1 MILVTFFLF
10 KTKLRMNNIDLLR
23 EQIDLNSDLLS
34 KLERMEI
41 QSEKNHFE
49 LCNLNSTNAELNT
62 ALNVISSKM
71 EERGSKLMDIS
82 NERDRLSRLLAN
94 REDEFAVANFDMNR
108 SMADNKTL
116 RDQLQH
122 KTEELVDAKCNIT
135 SANLALKEQKMNFE
149 EIISNM
155 KPELEAY
162 KALNERL
169 NIEIAA
175 AGKSMSEQRKDTES
189 LKKHISDLTTAL
201 DGFAAKFNNESDMK
215 KIATQK
221 LHESTMAMLELEEE
235 HQRLCLSIEELR
247 GEYDN
252 QGSMLESRRSDK
264 EWLSSELS
272 RVTDEKNALKG
283 ENEYLKN
290 ELEAVQCILAD
301 QLQLRL
307 QDRSDYEA
315 LLVASAEDV
324 QHAIEDSNDRL
335 EVREALHST
344 KFYLLHCAFRLTF

>member
-1 MILVTFFLF
+1 
-10 KTKLRMNNIDLLR
+10 MNNMDLLR
-23 EQIDLNSDLLS
+23 QQLDLNSDLMS

-49 LCNLNSTNAELNT
+49 LCDLNSTNAELNA
-62 ALNVISSKM
+62 ALKAMSCKM
-71 EERGSKLMDIS
+71 EERGTKLMDIS

-94 REDEFAVANFDMNR
+94 RDEVLAVANSDMNR
-108 SMADNKTL
+108 SLADNKTL
-116 RDQLQH
+116 REDLKR
-122 KTEELVDAKCNIT
+122 KTEELIDANCNIT
-135 SANLALKEQKMNFE
+135 GGNLLLKEQKVNFE
-149 EIISNM
+149 DIISNV

-169 NIEIAA
+169 NIDIAA
-175 AGKSMSEQRKDTES
+175 AGKSVLEQRKEADS
-189 LKKHISDLTTAL
+189 LKKHISDLTAAL
-201 DGFAAKFNNESDMK
+201 DGFAGKFNNESDLK

-221 LHESTMAMLELEEE
+221 LHEKSIAMIELEEE
-235 HQRLCLSIEELR
+235 NQRLCLLIEELR
-247 GEYDN
+247 GEYEN
-252 QGSMLESRRSDK
+252 QESVLESRQIDK

-272 RVTDEKNALKG
+272 RVTDEKNVLKG

-290 ELEAVQCILAD
+290 ELESVQCILAD

-324 QHAIEDSNDRL
+324 QHAIDDSNDRL
-335 EVREALHST
+335 EVNSSHFHTIVSDTLS
-344 KFYLLHCAFRLTF
+344 FDLYLRSIIDLYI

>member
-1 MILVTFFLF
+1 
-10 KTKLRMNNIDLLR
+10 
-23 EQIDLNSDLLS
+23 
-34 KLERMEI
+34 
-41 QSEKNHFE
+41 
-49 LCNLNSTNAELNT
+49 
-62 ALNVISSKM
+62 
-71 EERGSKLMDIS
+71 MDIS
-82 NERDRLSRLLAN
+82 NERDRLSRLLDN

-116 RDQLQH
+116 RDHLQH
-122 KTEELVDAKCNIT
+122 KTDELVDAKCNV
-135 SANLALKEQKMNFE
+135 SSSNLALKEQKMNFE

-344 KFYLLHCAFRLTF
+344 

>member
-1 MILVTFFLF
+1 
-10 KTKLRMNNIDLLR
+10 MNNIDLLR

-49 LCNLNSTNAELNT
+49 LCNLNSTNTDLNA
-62 ALNVISSKM
+62 ALKTMSCKL
-71 EERGSKLMDIS
+71 EERGTKLIDIS
-82 NERDRLSRLLAN
+82 NERDRLSRFLAN
-94 REDEFAVANFDMNR
+94 REDEFSAANFDLNR
-108 SMADNKTL
+108 SVADNKTM
-116 RDQLQH
+116 REQLKQ
-122 KTEELVDAKCNIT
+122 KTEELADAKCNIT
-135 SANLALKEQKMNFE
+135 SVNLLLKEQKAIFE
-149 EIISNM
+149 GQISNM

-162 KALNERL
+162 KNLNETL
-169 NIEIAA
+169 NIQIAA
-175 AGKSMSEQRKDTES
+175 AGISASEQRKDTES

-215 KIATQK
+215 KKANQK
-221 LHESTMAMLELEEE
+221 LHENSIAMIELEEE

-247 GEYDN
+247 GEYEN
-252 QGSMLESRRSDK
+252 QGSLLESKHCDK

-272 RVTDEKNALKG
+272 RVTDEKNLMKG
-283 ENEYLKN
+283 ENEFLKN
-290 ELEAVQCILAD
+290 ELDSVQCILAD

-324 QHAIEDSNDRL
+324 QHAIDDSNNRL
-335 EVREALHST
+335 EVNYSVIIASHLSASP
-344 KFYLLHCAFRLTF
+344 F